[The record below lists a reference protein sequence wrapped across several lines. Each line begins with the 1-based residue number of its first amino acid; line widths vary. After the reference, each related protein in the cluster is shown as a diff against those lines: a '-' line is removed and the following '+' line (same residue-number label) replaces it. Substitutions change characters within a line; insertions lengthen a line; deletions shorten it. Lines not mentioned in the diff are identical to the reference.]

1 MASFKR
7 VVGVAGQVLRYED
20 RGQTTE
26 IRDHDVHCFLD
37 LQPLPFHL
45 LPFLIA
51 HCVVLGLYR
60 ILASYETR
68 RGVTKFLESRCVA
81 GPGTRN
87 AVSSWAGKFPIPAA
101 SAHRNGPQVQ
111 ASTVHHRCISISASS
126 RRHSE
131 VQTVTV
137 ERASTDGSIVEV
149 LDHVLDKGIVIDARV
164 RVALLSIGSP
174 HGPGARGWAACWS
187 ARQGNRTPP
196 RRRMLAAP
204 VTGRTSSSTVVRELH
219 EGSRLRARR
228 ARKVTSGLTKH
239 RRP

>member
-51 HCVVLGLYR
+51 HCVVLGLCR

-174 HGPGARGWAACWS
+174 HGPGARGWAACQDAVVTQYDATAY
-187 ARQGNRTPP
+187 ARC
-196 RRRMLAAP
+196 
-204 VTGRTSSSTVVRELH
+204 TGYGKNVIIYR
-219 EGSRLRARR
+219 GSRA
-228 ARKVTSGLTKH
+228 A
-239 RRP
+239 

>member
-51 HCVVLGLYR
+51 HCVVLGLCR

-111 ASTVHHRCISISASS
+111 ASTVHHRCISISASMS
-126 RRHSE
+126 PASMRRCP
-131 VQTVTV
+131 QRRCDGPT
-137 ERASTDGSIVEV
+137 ST
-149 LDHVLDKGIVIDARV
+149 
-164 RVALLSIGSP
+164 SP
-174 HGPGARGWAACWS
+174 AW
-187 ARQGNRTPP
+187 ARQP
-196 RRRMLAAP
+196 RIDIASPDMEDASAKNLSKLQRQAQQFINDKALVIADIATTSAFSS
-204 VTGRTSSSTVVRELH
+204 VTL
-219 EGSRLRARR
+219 LM
-228 ARKVTSGLTKH
+228 
-239 RRP
+239 

>member
-51 HCVVLGLYR
+51 HCVVLGLCR

-81 GPGTRN
+81 GPGTKKRSLILGREVPHSGRKC
-87 AVSSWAGKFPIPAA
+87 AQKWSAGPGIY
-101 SAHRNGPQVQ
+101 
-111 ASTVHHRCISISASS
+111 CASS
-126 RRHSE
+126 VH
-131 VQTVTV
+131 Q
-137 ERASTDGSIVEV
+137 
-149 LDHVLDKGIVIDARV
+149 H
-164 RVALLSIGSP
+164 
-174 HGPGARGWAACWS
+174 
-187 ARQGNRTPP
+187 
-196 RRRMLAAP
+196 
-204 VTGRTSSSTVVRELH
+204 
-219 EGSRLRARR
+219 
-228 ARKVTSGLTKH
+228 
-239 RRP
+239 